1 VFACIVCQWLLVAGV
16 HVTAVNVCVVWLLCL
31 YLLSC
36 MLHTVDTLVEVDG
49 MIWHAIHGMFSTHF
63 CKHNNMYNVLWCVCV
78 CFTVCGTVWY
88 VVEIAGVICHC
99 GCGLHY

>member
-1 VFACIVCQWLLVAGV
+1 
-16 HVTAVNVCVVWLLCL
+16 
-31 YLLSC
+31 

-78 CFTVCGTVWY
+78 CVSLYAVRYGMLWKLQVLYVTV
-88 VVEIAGVICHC
+88 GVGYIIEQLIMQQHTICIRT
-99 GCGLHY
+99 